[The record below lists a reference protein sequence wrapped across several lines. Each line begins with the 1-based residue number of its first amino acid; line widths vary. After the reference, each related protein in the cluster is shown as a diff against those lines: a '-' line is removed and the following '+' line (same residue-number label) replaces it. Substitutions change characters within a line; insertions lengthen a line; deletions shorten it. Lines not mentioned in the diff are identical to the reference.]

1 MKGCLKLIISSKDAE
16 MNIILTVAEAM
27 CAAAR
32 TAPKAKGDDFIYT
45 CVLTEEDKDNLA
57 KQMYAVGERDS
68 IGFFMRDS
76 GNVAS
81 ADAVVLIGAKN
92 VQRGLG
98 EMCRNCGYD
107 NCVECAKNNGKCAFT
122 SLDLGIAIGSAVS
135 IAADYRID
143 NRIMFS
149 AGAVA
154 KEMNL
159 LSDAEIIMAI
169 PLSASGKSPFFD
181 RSRAK

>member
-1 MKGCLKLIISSKDAE
+1 MIVSSKDAE
-16 MNIILTVAEAM
+16 LSAVLLVANAM

-32 TAPKAKGDDFIYT
+32 TAPKAKGDDFICS
-45 CVLTEEDKDNLA
+45 CVLTGEDKEKLA
-57 KQMYAVGERDS
+57 KEMYNVGERDS

-76 GNVAS
+76 GNVTS
-81 ADAVVLIGAKN
+81 AQAVVLIGAKN

-98 EMCRNCGYD
+98 EMCQNCGYD
-107 NCVECAKNNGKCAFT
+107 NCVECAKNNGVCSFT
-122 SLDLGIAIGSAVS
+122 SLDLGIAVGSAVS

-149 AGAVA
+149 CGAVA
-154 KEMNL
+154 KEMGIL
-159 LSDAEIIMAI
+159 PEAEFIMGI
-169 PLSASGKSPFFD
+169 PLSVSGKSPFFD

>member
-1 MKGCLKLIISSKDAE
+1 MIINSKEAEINAIIS
-16 MNIILTVAEAM
+16 VANAM

-32 TAPKAKGDDFIYT
+32 TAPKAKGEDFIYT

-57 KQMYAVGERDS
+57 KQMYSIGERDS

-81 ADAVVLIGAKN
+81 AEAVVLVGAKN

-98 EMCRNCGYD
+98 EMCQNCGYD
-107 NCVECAKNNGKCAFT
+107 NCVECVKNNGKCSFT

-154 KEMNL
+154 KEMGL
-159 LSDAEIIMAI
+159 LPDAEIIMGI
-169 PLSASGKSPFFD
+169 PLSAKGKSPFFD
-181 RSRAK
+181 RSRSK

>member
-1 MKGCLKLIISSKDAE
+1 MIVSSKDAE
-16 MNIILTVAEAM
+16 LSAVLLVANAM

-32 TAPKAKGDDFIYT
+32 TAPKAKGEDYIFT
-45 CVLTEEDKDNLA
+45 CVLTGEDKDNLA
-57 KQMYAVGERDS
+57 KQMYTVGERDS

-81 ADAVVLIGAKN
+81 AQAVVLIGTKN
-92 VQRGLG
+92 ATRSLG
-98 EMCRNCGYD
+98 ETCKNCGYD

-122 SLDLGIAIGSAVS
+122 SLDLGIAVGSAVS
-135 IAADYRID
+135 VAADLRID

-149 AGAVA
+149 CGAVA
-154 KEMNL
+154 KEMGIL
-159 LSDAEIIMAI
+159 PEAEFIMGI
-169 PLSASGKSPFFD
+169 PLSVSGKSPFFD